1 MYVQYNAL
9 CRNSGQSYRSSKYEI
24 IGCRVS
30 KFVIMLIEV

>member
-1 MYVQYNAL
+1 MLYAGTQDNPIEAL
-9 CRNSGQSYRSSKYEI
+9 HKYEI